1 MLSQADNELLTR
13 VGPGTPMGNLL
24 RQYWQPVL
32 YSEELEPDG
41 NPERVRLLG
50 EDLIAFRDTDGRPGL
65 LGNHCPHR
73 GASLFFARNEQ
84 CGLRC
89 VYHGWKFDVT
99 GQCVDMPNEP
109 PESNFKDKIK
119 HVAYPCREQ
128 GGVIWTY
135 LGPRAEPPPLPEL
148 EWAVLPERHRRHAWR
163 AIRECNWVQAMEG
176 DIDTSHAFI
185 LHGSLTPAADG
196 ESSRGF
202 FHRDKA
208 PRLFILDTDVG
219 VMYGSR
225 RDEGPD
231 SYYWR
236 SSQFLIPNLT
246 MFPAD
251 RDNVVPGHVWV
262 PMDDEHSL
270 IWCFAWHPT
279 RELTDSERD
288 GYSSSGAVSEVWKPN
303 AGPDEMLPPQA
314 GRPYPRSWAAAN
326 PRNDYRVDREQ
337 QRASSFTGIAT
348 IPLQDDAM
356 ITGMGAIANRAIE
369 HLGTADA
376 MIIRV
381 RRFLLAAAR
390 ALRDHGTVPP
400 GVDNPAGYRKRSAQI
415 ILPRDV
421 AWNEALLGWHEAR
434 RDSLV

>member
-24 RQYWQPVL
+24 REYWQPVL
-32 YSEELEPDG
+32 YSGELEPDG

-50 EDLIAFRDTDGRPGL
+50 EDLIAFRDTSGQVGL
-65 LGNHCPHR
+65 LASNCPHR
-73 GASLFFARNEQ
+73 GASLFFGRNEER
-84 CGLRC
+84 GLRC
-89 VYHGWKFDVT
+89 VYHGWKFGVS

-109 PESNFKDKIK
+109 PESNFKDRVRA
-119 HVAYPCREQ
+119 VAYPCREY

-135 LGPRAEPPPLPEL
+135 MGPRSEPPALPEL
-148 EWAVLPERHRRHAWR
+148 EWAILPEGHRRHAWR

-176 DIDTSHAFI
+176 DLDTSHAFI
-185 LHGSLTPAADG
+185 LHGSA
-196 ESSRGF
+196 GF
-202 FHRDKA
+202 SHRDKA
-208 PRLFILDTDVG
+208 PRLFLLDTDVG

-225 RDEGPD
+225 RDESPET
-231 SYYWR
+231 YYWR
-236 SSQFLIPNLT
+236 SSQFLMPNIT

-251 RDNVVPGHVWV
+251 RDNVVPGHLWV

-279 RELTDSERD
+279 RELTDRELSGFSE
-288 GYSSSGAVSEVWKPN
+288 SGFVSEVWKPN
-303 AGPDEMLPPQA
+303 AGPDEMLPPQV

-326 PRNDYRVDREQ
+326 PRNSYRIDRSL
-337 QRASSFTGIAT
+337 QRTSSFTGIAT

-356 ITGMGAIANRAIE
+356 ITGMGAIANREIE

-390 ALRDHGTVPP
+390 ALRDHGTIPP
-400 GVDNPAGYRKRSAQI
+400 GVGTPAAYRKRSAQI
-415 ILPRDV
+415 ILPREV
-421 AWNEALLGWHEAR
+421 AWDEALLGWHEAR
-434 RDSLV
+434 RDTLV